1 MKDFVLKPNFSHV
14 LFASSLKRSPRFS
27 GRLQNALIS
36 FAKPAYCLPET
47 FPYVGSDVTASEAKK
62 ELAQDLASCL
72 NAEDTDMGTISAM
85 KDALKIFKSDSPPR
99 LFR

>member
-1 MKDFVLKPNFSHV
+1 MKD
-14 LFASSLKRSPRFS
+14 SSKTNDATPDDAKIYMQIPFDPDKTLELSNAQHESITGNRSL
-27 GRLQNALIS
+27 LQ
-36 FAKPAYCLPET
+36 
-47 FPYVGSDVTASEAKK
+47 AKK